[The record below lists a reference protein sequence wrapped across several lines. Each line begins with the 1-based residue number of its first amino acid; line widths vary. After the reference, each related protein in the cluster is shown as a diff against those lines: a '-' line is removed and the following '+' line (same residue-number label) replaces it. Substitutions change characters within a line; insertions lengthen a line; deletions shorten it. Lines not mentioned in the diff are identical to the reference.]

1 MKTNTTAWSQFL
13 TAVLAVLGGAVSAAF
28 SATIHIPADQPTIQ
42 AGINAAANGDTVLVA
57 AGTYRETIN
66 FMGKAITVA
75 SASGPRV
82 TIIDGSSVGGPVVRF
97 VMAET
102 SKAVLRG
109 FTIQGGTLCCFPYEG
124 GGIEVNNS
132 SPSIIGNVIQ
142 NNVGAG
148 NGGGI
153 NIYFGSPL
161 VRGNTINGN
170 SVAFSGG
177 TEGGGIDILGS
188 SSAQIVGN
196 SVTANFGVGFG
207 GGIGLNGGSNAVI
220 RNNRITGNTAESE
233 GGGIWL
239 ANNSD
244 EIIVQNLIAKN
255 TAPSGSGIYS
265 LIPSSAPGFVVVNN
279 TIANNSTSDA
289 AFVADG
295 FNSNVQIINNL
306 IIALP
311 KQTALL
317 CNPIYTD
324 GPPIVHF
331 NDAFSSLGTA
341 YGGMCSGFTG
351 TNGNISASPNFVLG
365 TYRLN
370 IGSPAIDVGTNSAPD
385 LTMFDLAGKPRIVDV
400 DGDGNPVID
409 MGAFEFQ

>member
-1 MKTNTTAWSQFL
+1 MKTKIIAWSQFL
-13 TAVLAVLGGAVSAAF
+13 TAVLAVLGGASSAAF
-28 SATIHIPADQPTIQ
+28 SATIHVPADQPTIQ

-57 AGTYRETIN
+57 VGTYRETIN

-82 TIIDGSSVGGPVVRF
+82 TIIDGSGVGGPVVRF
-97 VMAET
+97 VTAET

-124 GGIEVNNS
+124 GGVEVNNS

-161 VRGNTINGN
+161 VRGNTITGN
-170 SVAFSGG
+170 SVAFFGG

-196 SVTANFGVGFG
+196 TVTANFGVGFG
-207 GGIGLNGGSNAVI
+207 GGIGMNGGGNAVI
-220 RNNRITGNTAESE
+220 RNNRITGNTALSQ
-233 GGGIWL
+233 GGGMWL

-244 EIIVQNLIAKN
+244 EIIVQNLITKN

-265 LIPSSAPGFVVVNN
+265 LIPFSTPGFVVVNN
-279 TIANNSTSDA
+279 TIANNGAASDA

-295 FNSNVQIINNL
+295 FNSNAQIINNL

-311 KQTALL
+311 NQTALL

-324 GPPIVHF
+324 GPPIVQF

-351 TNGNISASPNFVLG
+351 TNGNISADPKFTQ
-365 TYRLN
+365 TYQLSS
-370 IGSPAIDVGTNSAPD
+370 GSPAIDAGTNSAPD
-385 LTMFDLAGKPRIVDV
+385 LTAHDLAGKPRIVDD

>member
-1 MKTNTTAWSQFL
+1 MKTNIIAWSQFL
-13 TAVLAVLGGAVSAAF
+13 TSVLAVLGGASSAAF
-28 SATIHIPADQPTIQ
+28 SATIHVPADQPTIQ
-42 AGINAAANGDTVLVA
+42 AGINAAAKGDTVLVA
-57 AGTYRETIN
+57 AGTYKETIN

-97 VMAET
+97 VTAET

-124 GGIEVNNS
+124 GGVEVNNS

-161 VRGNTINGN
+161 VRGNTIKGN
-170 SVAFSGG
+170 SVAFFGG

-188 SSAQIVGN
+188 SSAQIFGN
-196 SVTANFGVGFG
+196 TVTANFGVGFG
-207 GGIGLNGGSNAVI
+207 GGIGMNGGGNAVI
-220 RNNRITGNTAESE
+220 RNNRITGNTALSQ
-233 GGGIWL
+233 GGGMWL

-244 EIIVQNLIAKN
+244 EIIVQNLITKN

-265 LIPSSAPGFVVVNN
+265 LIPSSTPGFVVVNN
-279 TIANNSTSDA
+279 TIANNSAASDA

-295 FNSNVQIINNL
+295 FNSNAQIINNL

-311 KQTALL
+311 QQTALL
-317 CNPIYTD
+317 CNPLYTD
-324 GPPIVHF
+324 GPPIVQF

-351 TNGNISASPNFVLG
+351 TNGNISADPKFARNYQLSS
-365 TYRLN
+365 
-370 IGSPAIDVGTNSAPD
+370 GSPAIDAGTNSAPD
-385 LTMFDLAGKPRIVDV
+385 LTAYDLAGKPRIVDG